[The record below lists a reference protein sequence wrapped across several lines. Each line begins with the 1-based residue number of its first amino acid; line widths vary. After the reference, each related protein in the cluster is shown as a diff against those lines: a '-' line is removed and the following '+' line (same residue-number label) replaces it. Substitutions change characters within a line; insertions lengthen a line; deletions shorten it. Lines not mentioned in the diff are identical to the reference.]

1 MERHK
6 LGPNGGLVYCMEY
19 LQANL
24 DWLEDQL
31 IALDTHYIIFDCP
44 GQVELYTHH
53 TGFKTILD
61 TIAKNLNCRLCSVHL
76 VDAFYC
82 WYVSSSIG
90 SDDFVC
96 SFQLPMCTFFHPHL
110 MCSQPATFIS
120 AVLLVTSTMLRLG
133 LPHVNVLTK
142 VYSIPCCSCGA
153 LF

>member
-1 MERHK
+1 METHK

-31 IALDTHYIIFDCP
+31 TALDTHYIIFDCP

-53 TGFKTILD
+53 TGFKAILD

-82 WYVSSSIG
+82 WYVLKHN
-90 SDDFVC
+90 C
-96 SFQLPMCTFFHPHL
+96 SHSNLLYVFFSLLLTDLLQMFFSCTFLAASRPRS
-110 MCSQPATFIS
+110 SQ
-120 AVLLVTSTMLRLG
+120 R
-133 LPHVNVLTK
+133 
-142 VYSIPCCSCGA
+142 CCW
-153 LF
+153 